1 MNNLTFMGKTA
12 DFEIKISIME
22 LVLFADTLRPNSVT
36 IDQNGS
42 STGSSTSS
50 MTVTPTRSTTDLP
63 NRVGNTARR
72 EDGEILFNEVVEENG
87 CSRRPS
93 VSGFRQNNSQ
103 QRKQW
108 WESNYK
114 EAAIFLE
121 VRIRNSKEVHFAFQ
135 SLSFFA
141 SVGRRE

>member
-1 MNNLTFMGKTA
+1 
-12 DFEIKISIME
+12 ME
-22 LVLFADTLRPNSVT
+22 LALFSDTLRPNSVT

-42 STGSSTSS
+42 STGSSS

-72 EDGEILFNEVVEENG
+72 EDGELLYNEIVEENG
-87 CSRRPS
+87 CPRRRPS
-93 VSGFRQNNSQ
+93 EFQQQHSQ

-121 VRIRNSKEVHFAFQ
+121 VVKSEETKFDFSKHLFLFLCFCRKARITI
-135 SLSFFA
+135 SLA
-141 SVGRRE
+141 TIHAVTTICLPIC

>member
-1 MNNLTFMGKTA
+1 
-12 DFEIKISIME
+12 ME

-42 STGSSTSS
+42 SSGSSTSS
-50 MTVTPTRSTTDLP
+50 MSVTPTRSTTDLP

-72 EDGEILFNEVVEENG
+72 EDGELLYNGVVEENA
-87 CSRRPS
+87 SSPRPPS
-93 VSGFRQNNSQ
+93 SICQQNHVQ

-121 VRIRNSKEVHFAFQ
+121 VRIARIAKKSTLPLK
-135 SLSFFA
+135 SLSFLFL
-141 SVGRRE
+141 